1 MEKEE
6 LIKETGK
13 MIEEKLADKGIEYV
27 FAATAE
33 GVGTYIRHSDITS
46 EILKQIVTLAT
57 KLYLINK

>member
-1 MEKEE
+1 MNKEE

-46 EILKQIVTLAT
+46 EILKQIVALAM
-57 KLYLINK
+57 KICPSNK

>member
-1 MEKEE
+1 MEKKE
-6 LIKETGK
+6 LIEETGK

-46 EILKQIVTLAT
+46 EILKQIVSLAM
-57 KLYLINK
+57 KICPSNK

>member
-1 MEKEE
+1 MNKEE

-33 GVGTYIRHSDITS
+33 GVGTYISHSDLTS
-46 EILKQIVTLAT
+46 EILKQIVSIAT
-57 KLYLINK
+57 KLCPSNK

>member
-1 MEKEE
+1 MNKEE

-33 GVGTYIRHSDITS
+33 DVGTYIRHSDLTS
-46 EILKQIVTLAT
+46 EILKQIVSIAT
-57 KLYLINK
+57 KLCPSNK